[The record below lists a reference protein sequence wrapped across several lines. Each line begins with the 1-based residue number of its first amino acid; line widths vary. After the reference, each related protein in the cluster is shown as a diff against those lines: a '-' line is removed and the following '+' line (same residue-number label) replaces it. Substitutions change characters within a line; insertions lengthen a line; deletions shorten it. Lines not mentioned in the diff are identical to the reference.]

1 VGAGPFEVERG
12 SFVAGMVSH
21 LTGAPP
27 SAVAWSVDRTLDPR
41 DSGVYPDYHFPIA
54 CALAYL

>member
-1 VGAGPFEVERG
+1 
-12 SFVAGMVSH
+12 MVSH